1 MLDVS
6 HLSSFNKQ
14 DLLECGYGNMFGPGG
29 AHLPIDEMLMIDRIT
44 SITTDGGK
52 SGKGQII
59 AELDI
64 DPDLWFFNCHFVNGV
79 AIWSSFSVLC
89 V

>member
-44 SITTDGGK
+44 SIN
-52 SGKGQII
+52 
-59 AELDI
+59 L
-64 DPDLWFFNCHFVNGV
+64 VVGV
-79 AIWSSFSVLC
+79 
-89 V
+89 